1 MPTCLYCHEIKDA
14 NAFNREHV
22 VPEAFGK
29 FEGNFVLRE
38 VVCAACNKY
47 FGDHLD
53 ITLARDSIE
62 GLDRYEHGVK
72 RPTETTSFG
81 RAAFL
86 KARVS
91 EGFYQ
96 GAEVWWGPSDDGD
109 KIVMRPFPQIGVSDE
124 SGGKQVWFPADKLP
138 SKSDLPGLGFPAGA
152 SVILKPCG
160 IDPVVAENLLTEKG
174 YAPSPPEILG
184 HERRDPIDIHVR
196 GTIDRVL
203 MRAVAKI
210 AYNYLAFHY
219 EGIARLEQFDA
230 IRRYVRYD
238 AAPSATPVTVADGD
252 ILAGL
257 PADRAPLAHCLVVSW
272 QGGQVVGQV
281 QLFFR
286 FRYRIVLA
294 DGGFV
299 FAPTVIDK
307 GHLFDPINRQIVGL
321 TSDPRRGKPI
331 QVPPNM

>member
-1 MPTCLYCHEIKDA
+1 
-14 NAFNREHV
+14 
-22 VPEAFGK
+22 
-29 FEGNFVLRE
+29 
-38 VVCAACNKY
+38 
-47 FGDHLD
+47 
-53 ITLARDSIE
+53 
-62 GLDRYEHGVK
+62 
-72 RPTETTSFG
+72 
-81 RAAFL
+81 
-86 KARVS
+86 
-91 EGFYQ
+91 
-96 GAEVWWGPSDDGD
+96 
-109 KIVMRPFPQIGVSDE
+109 
-124 SGGKQVWFPADKLP
+124 
-138 SKSDLPGLGFPAGA
+138 
-152 SVILKPCG
+152 
-160 IDPVVAENLLTEKG
+160 
-174 YAPSPPEILG
+174 
-184 HERRDPIDIHVR
+184 
-196 GTIDRVL
+196 